1 MTIKRFII
9 GRLSIIV
16 AIYTLYIS
24 FSIFYNFH
32 RLTMQTIREKSLVT
46 ASTIKAGLTAH
57 MNSGTMDKKDYFLQ
71 EISYLKGIDK
81 LWITRVQDIGL
92 GDVKNVSLDSIDEVA
107 IKTNKTQFIDYNV
120 NGAKRFRVAVPY
132 IASNAGNLKCLNC
145 HHVRAETTIGILNM
159 EMDISEFRDNNVQFI
174 VFTIVSF
181 LVVAILTT
189 MILISSLQ
197 RTVARPLRALIGMF
211 GEAVREYKEID
222 PEEFELQEH
231 RVIIKEM
238 NHILY
243 EIKDRDDDIRT
254 LNTFLEN
261 AVTQRTQELQQKAI
275 TDSLTGLYNR
285 NRLIEDLQKN
295 ADAEKSV
302 LLINIDDFSQINNV
316 YGMRIGDMVLKMVAD
331 ILKKLT
337 PDNAS
342 LYRISGDEFLMMLIS
357 PQGNQPRQLANTLK
371 DYVNNNNINIV
382 GEELY
387 IKITFTIGLDTNV
400 DVVVV
405 RHATVAFMEAREHGK
420 NRVQV
425 YSPDSLTEQRYK
437 NNLYWA
443 NELKKAIERQ
453 DIIPYFQAIIDNS
466 TGKPGKFE
474 ALVRMKD
481 STGAIISPIYFLEPA
496 RRTGIFTSITKVMI
510 DKTFEYFKDKPYEF
524 SINITDFDFK
534 EGFLLDYMEQR
545 LRQHNIP
552 PNRVVLEI
560 LEGISMKGTKDTID
574 QIGELSAMG
583 FKIAIDDFGT
593 EYSNFSRLLELH
605 ADYIKIDGSFIK
617 GLVKDKNSRKIVKSI
632 TDFAHSIDTKVI
644 AEYVH
649 CKEVQE
655 IVLEL
660 GIDYSQG
667 YYFSEPV
674 RDITRITTT

>member
-9 GRLSIIV
+9 GRLSIIF

-32 RLTMQTIREKSLVT
+32 RLTMQTIREKSLIT

-107 IKTNKTQFIDYNV
+107 IKTNKPQFIDYKV
-120 NGAKRFRVAVPY
+120 NDTQRFRVAVPY
-132 IASNAGNLKCLNC
+132 IASNTGNLKCLNC
-145 HHVRAETTIGILNM
+145 HHVMADTTIGILNM
-159 EMDISEFRDNNVQFI
+159 EMDISEFRDSNVQFI
-174 VFTIVSF
+174 VFTIVSL
-181 LVVAILTT
+181 LVAAILTT
-189 MILISSLQ
+189 MILISALQ

-211 GEAVREYKEID
+211 AEAVREYKEID

-231 RVIIKEM
+231 RSIIKEM

-285 NRLIEDLQKN
+285 NRLIEDLKKN
-295 ADAEKSV
+295 EDAEKSV

-316 YGMRIGDMVLKMVAD
+316 YGMRIGDMVLKLVAD

-337 PDNAS
+337 PDNAF

-400 DVVVV
+400 DGVVV
-405 RHATVAFMEAREHGK
+405 RHATVAVMEAREHGK

-425 YSPDSLTEQRYK
+425 YSPDSQTEQRYK

-496 RRTGIFTSITKVMI
+496 RKTGIFTSITKVMI
-510 DKTFEYFKDKPYEF
+510 DKSMEYFKDKPYEF

-534 EGFLLDYMEQR
+534 EGFLLDYLEQR

-552 PNRVVLEI
+552 PSRVVLEI

-574 QIGELSAMG
+574 QIDELSAMG

-617 GLVKDKNSRKIVKSI
+617 GLVTDKNSRKIVKSI

-649 CKEVQE
+649 NKEVQE

-674 RDITRITTT
+674 RDITKITTK

>member
-1 MTIKRFII
+1 MTIKKFII
-9 GRLSIIV
+9 GRLAVIFT
-16 AIYTLYIS
+16 IYTIYIS
-24 FSIFYNFH
+24 VSIFYNFH
-32 RLTMQTIREKSLVT
+32 RLMMQTIRDKSLIT

-71 EISYLKGIDK
+71 EIRDLKGLDK
-81 LWITRVQDIGL
+81 LWLTRVKNIGI
-92 GDVKNVSLDSIDEVA
+92 GEIKAVELDSIDEVT
-107 IKTNKTQFIDYNV
+107 IKTNEPQFVSYNV
-120 NGAKRFRVAVPY
+120 NGVQRFRVAVPY
-132 IASNAGNLKCLNC
+132 IASNEGKLKCLNC
-145 HHVRAETTIGILNM
+145 HHVMAGTTIGILNM
-159 EMDISEFRDNNVQFI
+159 EMDISELKGNNIHFI
-174 VFTIVSF
+174 IFTIVSF

-189 MILISSLQ
+189 LVLINSLH

-211 GEAVREYKEID
+211 AEAVREYKEID

-231 RVIIKEM
+231 RIIIKEM

-243 EIKDRDDDIRT
+243 QIKDRDDDIRT
-254 LNTFLEN
+254 LNTFLEST
-261 AVTQRTQELQQKAI
+261 VTLRTQQLQQKAI

-285 NRLIEDLQKN
+285 NKLIEDLEKN
-295 ADAEKSV
+295 PDVEKSA

-316 YGMRIGDMVLKMVAD
+316 YGMRIGDMVLKQVSA
-331 ILKKLT
+331 IIKRLT
-337 PDNAS
+337 PDNAH
-342 LYRISGDEFLMMLIS
+342 LYRISGDEFLMMIITPS
-357 PQGNQPRQLANTLK
+357 GRQQEIAHTLK

-387 IKITFTIGLDTNV
+387 IKLTFTIGLDTNV
-400 DVVVV
+400 EEVVV
-405 RHATVAFMEAREHGK
+405 RHATVAFMEAREQGK

-425 YSPDSLTEQRYK
+425 YSPGSLTEQRYQ

-453 DIIPYFQAIIDNS
+453 DIIPYFQAIIDNHS
-466 TGKPGKFE
+466 GKPAKFE

-496 RRTGIFTSITKVMI
+496 RKTGIFTSITKIMI
-510 DKTFEYFKDKPYEF
+510 DKTFEYFRDKPYEF

-534 EGFLLDYMEQR
+534 EGFLPDYLSQSTSR
-545 LRQHNIP
+545 HDIP
-552 PNRVVLEI
+552 PSRVVLEI
-560 LEGISMKGTKDTID
+560 LEGISMKGTKDTIE
-574 QIGELSAMG
+574 QIGALSAMG

-617 GLVKDKNSRKIVKSI
+617 GLATDQNSRKIVKSI
-632 TDFAHSIDTKVI
+632 TDFAHSIDTEVI

-667 YYFSEPV
+667 YYFSEPI
-674 RDITRITTT
+674 RDINKLR

>member
-9 GRLSIIV
+9 GRLSIIF

-32 RLTMQTIREKSLVT
+32 RLTMQTIREKSLIT

-107 IKTNKTQFIDYNV
+107 IKTNKPQFIDYKV
-120 NGAKRFRVAVPY
+120 NDTQRFRVAVPY
-132 IASNAGNLKCLNC
+132 IASNTGNLKCLNC
-145 HHVRAETTIGILNM
+145 HHVMADTTIGILNM
-159 EMDISEFRDNNVQFI
+159 EMDISEFRDSNVQFI
-174 VFTIVSF
+174 VFTIVSL
-181 LVVAILTT
+181 LVAAILTT
-189 MILISSLQ
+189 MILISALQ

-211 GEAVREYKEID
+211 AEAVREYKEID

-231 RVIIKEM
+231 RNIIKEM

-285 NRLIEDLQKN
+285 NRLIEDLKKN
-295 ADAEKSV
+295 EDAEKSV

-316 YGMRIGDMVLKMVAD
+316 YGMRIGDMVLKLVAD

-337 PDNAS
+337 PDNAF

-400 DVVVV
+400 DGVVV
-405 RHATVAFMEAREHGK
+405 RHATVAVMEAREHGK

-425 YSPDSLTEQRYK
+425 YSPDSQTEQRYK

-496 RRTGIFTSITKVMI
+496 RKTGIFTSITKVMI
-510 DKTFEYFKDKPYEF
+510 DKSMEYFKDKPYEF

-534 EGFLLDYMEQR
+534 EGFLLDYLEQR

-552 PNRVVLEI
+552 PSRVVLEI

-574 QIGELSAMG
+574 QIDELSAMG

-617 GLVKDKNSRKIVKSI
+617 GLVTDKNSRKIVKSI

-649 CKEVQE
+649 NKEVQE

-674 RDITRITTT
+674 RDITKITTK

>member
-9 GRLSIIV
+9 GRLSIIF

-32 RLTMQTIREKSLVT
+32 RLTMQTIREKSLIT

-107 IKTNKTQFIDYNV
+107 VKTNKPQFIDYKV
-120 NGAKRFRVAVPY
+120 NDTQRFRVAVPY
-132 IASNAGNLKCLNC
+132 IASNTGNLKCLNC
-145 HHVRAETTIGILNM
+145 HHVMADTTIGILNM
-159 EMDISEFRDNNVQFI
+159 EMDISEFRDSNVQFI
-174 VFTIVSF
+174 VFTIVSL
-181 LVVAILTT
+181 LVAAILTT
-189 MILISSLQ
+189 MILISALQ

-211 GEAVREYKEID
+211 AEAVREYKEID

-231 RVIIKEM
+231 RNIIKEM

-285 NRLIEDLQKN
+285 NRLIEDLKKN
-295 ADAEKSV
+295 EDAEKSV

-316 YGMRIGDMVLKMVAD
+316 YGMRIGDMVLKLVAD

-337 PDNAS
+337 PDNAF

-400 DVVVV
+400 DGVVV
-405 RHATVAFMEAREHGK
+405 RHATVAVMEAREHGK

-425 YSPDSLTEQRYK
+425 YSPDSQTEQRYK

-496 RRTGIFTSITKVMI
+496 RKTGIFTSITKVMI
-510 DKTFEYFKDKPYEF
+510 DKSMEYFKDKPYEF

-534 EGFLLDYMEQR
+534 EGFLLDYLEQR

-552 PNRVVLEI
+552 PSRVVLEI

-574 QIGELSAMG
+574 QIDELSAMG

-617 GLVKDKNSRKIVKSI
+617 GLVTDKNSRKIVKSI

-649 CKEVQE
+649 NKEVQE

-674 RDITRITTT
+674 RDITKITTK

>member
-9 GRLSIIV
+9 GRLSIV
-16 AIYTLYIS
+16 FAIYTLYIS

-32 RLTMQTIREKSLVT
+32 RLTMQTIREKSLIT

-107 IKTNKTQFIDYNV
+107 IKTNKPQFIDYKV
-120 NGAKRFRVAVPY
+120 NDTQRFRVAVPY
-132 IASNAGNLKCLNC
+132 IASNTGNLKCLNC
-145 HHVRAETTIGILNM
+145 HHVMADTTIGILNM
-159 EMDISEFRDNNVQFI
+159 EMDISEFRDSNVQFI
-174 VFTIVSF
+174 VFTIVSL
-181 LVVAILTT
+181 LVAAILTT
-189 MILISSLQ
+189 MILISALQ

-211 GEAVREYKEID
+211 AEAVREYKEID

-231 RVIIKEM
+231 RSIIKEM

-295 ADAEKSV
+295 VDAEKSV

-316 YGMRIGDMVLKMVAD
+316 YGMRIGDMVLKLVAD

-400 DVVVV
+400 DGVVV
-405 RHATVAFMEAREHGK
+405 RHATVAVMEAREHGK

-425 YSPDSLTEQRYK
+425 YSPDSQTEQRYK

-496 RRTGIFTSITKVMI
+496 RKTGIFTSITKVMI
-510 DKTFEYFKDKPYEF
+510 DKSMEYFKDKPYEF

-534 EGFLLDYMEQR
+534 EGFLLDYLEQR

-552 PNRVVLEI
+552 PSRVVLEI

-574 QIGELSAMG
+574 QIDELSAMG

-617 GLVKDKNSRKIVKSI
+617 GLVTDKNSRKIVKSI

-649 CKEVQE
+649 NKEVQE

-674 RDITRITTT
+674 RDITKITTK